1 MVVYT
6 LILVLRRQ
14 RSLGLCKLE
23 VSLVYI
29 PSSRTARIEP
39 VSKQKA
45 KRKKKKDIRY
55 LKGRCGGSKT
65 SLPKGPRA
73 G

>member
-1 MVVYT
+1 MLTMVA
-6 LILVLRRQ
+6 LVLRRQ
-14 RSLGLCKLE
+14 RQVDLCKLE
-23 VSLVYI
+23 ASLIYI

-39 VSKQKA
+39 VSKE
-45 KRKKKKDIRY
+45 KKKRHTTQ
-55 LKGRCGGSKT
+55 GGGSKT

>member
-29 PSSRTARIEP
+29 PSSRKTRIEP
-39 VSKQKA
+39 VSKQK
-45 KRKKKKDIRY
+45 KKKKTYPSRGG
-55 LKGRCGGSKT
+55 GRGSKT